1 MAYGNTCPVCGD
13 TVDNIEYSFA
23 HGMCK
28 SCVIE
33 EEQRAVRQIEVT
45 KIMNAEYEQMELE
58 V

>member
-33 EEQRAVRQIEVT
+33 EEQREIRQREVT
-45 KIMNAEYEQMELE
+45 KIMNAE
-58 V
+58 